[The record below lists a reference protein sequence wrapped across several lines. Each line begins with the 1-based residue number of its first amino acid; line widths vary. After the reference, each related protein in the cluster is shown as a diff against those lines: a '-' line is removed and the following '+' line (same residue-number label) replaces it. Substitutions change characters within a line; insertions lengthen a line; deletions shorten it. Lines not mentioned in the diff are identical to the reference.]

1 MQSFWSHKGWANRL
15 LLPLSWLFGALVWL
29 RRWLY
34 HNGVLAS
41 AHPGV
46 PVIIVGNLTVGGSGK
61 TPFVIWLV
69 QWLKAQ
75 GYQPGVV
82 SRGYGRKLR
91 HNLILNAESTA
102 AEAGDEP
109 LLIYRSTN
117 VPVAVA
123 SNRLQACRNLLAAHP
138 QVDILVADDGLQHY
152 RLQRDLEL
160 VLADAAELFGN
171 GWLLPAGPLREPL
184 CRLQRADAL
193 IFSQRGSQRGEA
205 GKAPNIS
212 GVAQFHVRHC
222 PGVFQHINEPG
233 RVVTADYFSGKQV
246 DAVAGIAR
254 PEAFFT
260 ALEQAGMN
268 ISQHVFPDHHTYTE
282 GELNPQAT
290 LVMTEKDAVK
300 CRKLAGANWWVQTLE
315 LLPDTALPAW
325 LAQKLPTPNIHPGR
339 T

>member
-1 MQSFWSHKGWANRL
+1 MQSFWSRKGWVNRL
-15 LLPLSWLFGALVWL
+15 LLPVSWLFGVLVWL
-29 RRWLY
+29 RRLLY

-46 PVIIVGNLTVGGSGK
+46 PVIIVGNITAGGSGK

-69 QWLKAQ
+69 RWLKTQ

-91 HNLILNAESTA
+91 DGLILNAESTA
-102 AEAGDEP
+102 ADAGDEP
-109 LLIYRSTN
+109 LLIHRSAN

-123 SNRLQACRNLLAAHP
+123 ANRLEACRNLLAAHP

-171 GWLLPAGPLREPL
+171 GWLLPAGSLREPL
-184 CRLQRADAL
+184 TRLKHADAL
-193 IFSQRGSQRGEA
+193 VCSQRGSQPGGV
-205 GKAPNIS
+205 GKTDHIS
-212 GVAQFHVRHC
+212 GMPQFRVQHC
-222 PGVFQHINEPG
+222 PGIFYHINEPA
-233 RVVTADYFSGKQV
+233 RVVTADYFSGKLV

-260 ALEQAGMN
+260 ALERAGIK
-268 ISQHVFPDHHTYTE
+268 ISRHVFSDHHAYTE

-300 CRKLAGANWWVQTLE
+300 CHKLAGADWWVQTLE
-315 LLPDTALPAW
+315 LMPDAALPTW
-325 LAQKLPTPNIHPGR
+325 LAQKLATLNIHPGR